1 MSKKLLL
8 TMSDDGA
15 IIIVDVPDKH
25 KKNKKEYFVSEGFLK
40 ANLCK
45 FKDCSES
52 LGWDGR
58 LFVLASDL

>member
-15 IIIVDVPDKH
+15 VIIIDVPEKH
-25 KKNKKEYFVSEGFLK
+25 RKNKKEHFVSEGFLK
-40 ANLCK
+40 ANLSK
-45 FKDCSES
+45 FKDCSKS
-52 LGWDGR
+52 AGWDGR

>member
-15 IIIVDVPDKH
+15 VIIADVPDKH
-25 KKNKKEYFVSEGFLK
+25 KKTDKEYFVSEGFLK
-40 ANLCK
+40 ANLPN

-52 LGWDGR
+52 AEWDGR